1 MFFFLNGRETWKPAL
16 VSHTAYILIVE
27 KTTFHCLLFPMY
39 FQCIFSTQEMLVVNG
54 CYKVHETTALN
65 TSFTCKQKCNE
76 TTALNTSFTCKFGY
90 FLLPYNR
97 KMYIV

>member
-1 MFFFLNGRETWKPAL
+1 MGLYIHYKYI
-16 VSHTAYILIVE
+16 AY
-27 KTTFHCLLFPMY
+27 KKATFHCRLFPIY

-54 CYKVHETTALN
+54 CI
-65 TSFTCKQKCNE
+65 KCNE

-97 KMYIV
+97 KNVYCVVKSSQIYK